1 MQKCKS
7 RILILLCF
15 MLMAA
20 GCACSKESEDIL
32 VSTSS
37 EESSEQETDHIDTT
51 IQVHICGEVK
61 HPGVYEFEKEKK

>member
-1 MQKCKS
+1 MQKCKI

-37 EESSEQETDHIDTT
+37 KKVLNRKLITL
-51 IQVHICGEVK
+51 IQRYRYIYAER
-61 HPGVYEFEKEKK
+61 